1 MVAYKPSRVGRAN
14 LWLSAKVAENDL
26 LQFRNTEL
34 AAETAGLRD
43 SVIGAAKGAVPA
55 QFGGDARYI

>member
-1 MVAYKPSRVGRAN
+1 MV
-14 LWLSAKVAENDL
+14 SAKVAENDL